1 MSHKEHE
8 EYELL
13 GEILKAVRSQTE
25 RINIMS
31 LALDNLTAATVKL
44 TSSVDAAVTQIST
57 PDATETQIQTA
68 ADAVNSQA
76 ARLDTA
82 VAAAAGT
89 VVTPPPA
96 TPAA

>member
-1 MSHKEHE
+1 MS
-8 EYELL
+8 
-13 GEILKAVRSQTE
+13 V
-25 RINIMS
+25 
-31 LALDNLTAATVKL
+31 ALDNLTAATVKL

-82 VAAAAGT
+82 VAAAQGT
-89 VVTPPPA
+89 TTPSAPPA
-96 TPAA
+96 S